1 MSYSII
7 LEKKAAKFISKLPQ
21 NEKTRVLRAINNL
34 PSGDTKKLKGQQ
46 DNEYYRLRVG
56 DYRII
61 YTINN
66 DELIICV
73 VDAGNRGQ
81 IYNKY

>member
-1 MSYSII
+1 MSYSIV

-21 NEKTRVLRAINNL
+21 NEKIRILRAINNL